1 MGRAY
6 GDFELIVSDNASTD
20 GTEAICREFAVRDRR
35 VRFIRQDTNHGA
47 AWNYNYVFSECS
59 SPFFRWAA
67 ADDLIAPTCFARC
80 LETLQAAP
88 EAVLCYPRALIIDES
103 GNVLR
108 EHDDLLDLRSSRP
121 YVRLRRQYLNVVLG
135 NAMFGIVR
143 SDVLRRTRGH
153 GSYRADYVLLRGTR
167 PGRTALGDP
176 RQAVPSPRARRHVPS
191 RAPESGRVDIW
202 LDPEVN
208 PVSNESSRL
217 SREYIAAIGSA
228 ERTRRERVLS
238 YAFPRAGLGTAQ
250 LTANPCAALVPT
262 PSRRSETFSRPS
274 GRQACAPAGLTE
286 VRRRVPGAGFVRFL
300 GHPEVV
306 AGTRSRASQADR
318 DVDDD
323 AAMPEIP
330 EVRQESLSMLP

>member
-1 MGRAY
+1 MTSAPLLAVGLPVYNGERYLAEAFESILGQTY

-135 NAMFGIVR
+135 DAMFGIVR

-153 GSYRADYVLLRGTR
+153 GSYPSADYVLLGEL
-167 PGRTALGDP
+167 ALAGQLWEIPD
-176 RQAVPSPRARRHVPS
+176 RLFLRREHAGMSRRAHRNPVELS
-191 RAPESGRVDIW
+191 IW
-202 LDPEVN
+202 LDPEVK

-228 ERTRRERVLS
+228 ELTRRERVLS
-238 YAFPRAGLGTAQ
+238 YTHSSRWPGHGAAHRQSVRCSGSDAVAAQ
-250 LTANPCAALVPT
+250 
-262 PSRRSETFSRPS
+262 RDFSRP
-274 GRQACAPAGLTE
+274 RAAGK
-286 VRRRVPGAGFVRFL
+286 
-300 GHPEVV
+300 
-306 AGTRSRASQADR
+306 RAHRLA
-318 DVDDD
+318 
-323 AAMPEIP
+323 
-330 EVRQESLSMLP
+330 